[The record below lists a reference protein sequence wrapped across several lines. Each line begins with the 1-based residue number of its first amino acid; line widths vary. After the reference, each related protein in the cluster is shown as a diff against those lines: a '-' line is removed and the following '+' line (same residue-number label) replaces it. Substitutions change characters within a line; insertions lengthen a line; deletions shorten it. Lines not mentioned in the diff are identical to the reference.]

1 MTNANTSPVSSEVL
15 TSHFD
20 DFVYLKILALPAA
33 EKGRVFQM
41 LSDYADI
48 LYQILDPSNHPILD
62 HILGTPG
69 AIQQVVADAGGT
81 VNVDYAQHEDLVKE
95 YDAWKSAK

>member
-1 MTNANTSPVSSEVL
+1 
-15 TSHFD
+15 
-20 DFVYLKILALPAA
+20 LPAA

-41 LSDYADI
+41 LTDYADI

-69 AIQQVVADAGGT
+69 AIQQVVVAAGGEL
-81 VNVDYAQHEDLVKE
+81 NVDHSQYEDLVKE
-95 YDAWKSAK
+95 YDAWKSTK